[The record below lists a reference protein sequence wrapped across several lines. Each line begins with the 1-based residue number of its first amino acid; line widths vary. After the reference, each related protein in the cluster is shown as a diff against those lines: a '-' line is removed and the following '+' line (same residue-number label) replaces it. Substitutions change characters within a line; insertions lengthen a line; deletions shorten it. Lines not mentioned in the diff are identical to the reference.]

1 MKSRLP
7 ALLVTA
13 LIATAAAASPSQ
25 AATDNNAQVG
35 NDYLLSCGGCH
46 LLQGQGSRAVP
57 SLADTG
63 RIFALPGGR
72 EYLGRVPGAAHSP
85 LDDQRLAAVLNWVL
99 SRFGQTTAD
108 PPYTASEIGR
118 LRAQAYL
125 DPLAARQR
133 VLAGNDGN
141 DGNDG

>member
-25 AATDNNAQVG
+25 AATDNNAQDR

-133 VLAGNDGN
+133 VLAGNDG
-141 DGNDG
+141 

>member
-1 MKSRLP
+1 MKPRLP
-7 ALLVTA
+7 TLLVA
-13 LIATAAAASPSQ
+13 AVVATAAAAWPSQ
-25 AATDNNAQVG
+25 AAADNNAQVR

-46 LLQGQGSRAVP
+46 LLEGQGSRAVP

-85 LDDQRLAAVLNWVL
+85 LDDRRLAAVLNWVL
-99 SRFGQTTAD
+99 SRFGHTTAD
-108 PPYTASEIGR
+108 PPYTASEIGL
-118 LRAQAYL
+118 LRAQSYL

-133 VLAGNDGN
+133 LLTNHDGN